1 MEERL
6 DDAIH
11 VLRNHAEGQMPGMP
25 PHMIQSSHSNGILA
39 GSMGYG
45 GVLPSGPMD
54 SHMVSGIKV
63 LKIGTPYTWTITVS
77 VQK

>member
-11 VLRNHAEGQMPGMP
+11 VLRNHAEGQMPGLP
-25 PHMIQSSHSNGILA
+25 GHMMQQSSSHSNGILA

-45 GVLPSGPMD
+45 MSSGTGHID
-54 SHMVSGIKV
+54 SQHMVSHRHI
-63 LKIGTPYTWTITVS
+63 PTVY
-77 VQK
+77 

>member
-11 VLRNHAEGQMPGMP
+11 VLRNHAEGQMPGIP
-25 PHMIQSSHSNGILA
+25 PHLMQSSHSNGIMA

-45 GVLPSGPMD
+45 MPSGPLD
-54 SHMVSGIKV
+54 SQHMVQFCFCS
-63 LKIGTPYTWTITVS
+63 
-77 VQK
+77 